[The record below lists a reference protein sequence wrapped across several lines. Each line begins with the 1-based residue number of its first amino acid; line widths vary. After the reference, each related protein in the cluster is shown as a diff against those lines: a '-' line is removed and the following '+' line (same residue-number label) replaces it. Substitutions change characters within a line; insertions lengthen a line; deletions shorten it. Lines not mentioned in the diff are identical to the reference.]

1 MPVRASTEAAAPVP
15 EQAPGTLPNGFPPE
29 AAQRYRDLGLWTG
42 QTHWGMV
49 EETIRRRPESLAVDD
64 GVRRLTYA
72 QLHDAVR
79 VASAHLTAAGVRQG
93 ARVVVQLPNSAAFL
107 DAVLALFRLGAVPV
121 FALPAH
127 GSLEVEHFCRISEA
141 THYLGAR
148 SAGPD
153 AAAVVQGLRERRPE
167 VGVIAVDHRAEDP
180 WGSGAAAAPAAGGSF
195 EAGEPSVADEAPVP
209 GSAGKAPVPGAVGEA
224 RGAARTPDPAS
235 TPPAAEVD
243 PAALAF
249 LQLSGGTTGIP
260 KLIPRTHDDYLYSVR
275 RSVELCDLRP
285 DDAMLVVLPCAHNFT
300 MSSPGI
306 LGALQVGASV
316 VIAPDPSPSTCLRLV
331 AEHGITQTALV
342 PPLLLSWLNA
352 PARSQ
357 HDLSSLRTL
366 WVGGAKLSESVARRV
381 APELGCVLQQV
392 FGMAEGLVNYT
403 RLDDAIETVVGTQG
417 APMSPHDEVRI
428 LDDAGRPVPQG
439 EPGHLQ
445 TRGPYTIRRY
455 YRAPEHDA
463 RSFTEDG
470 FYRTGDIVRMTPG
483 GYLEVV
489 GRAKDQINRGG
500 EKVAP
505 EAVENQLLAHD
516 AVHDASVVGVPDEVL
531 GEKICA
537 YLILRPEAR
546 EQAPTLPQLRSF
558 LRGRGLARFAMPD
571 VLRIVEEFPQTG
583 VGKVSKKHQRAAR
596 EG

>member
-1 MPVRASTEAAAPVP
+1 MPVRDFTEASAPAP

-49 EETIRRRPESLAVDD
+49 EETTRRRPEALAVDD

-79 VASAHLTAAGVRQG
+79 LASAHLAAAGVRQG
-93 ARVVVQLPNSAAFL
+93 ARVVVQLPNSAVFL
-107 DAVLALFRLGAVPV
+107 DVVLALFRLGAVPV

-153 AAAVVQGLRERRPE
+153 AAAVAQGLRERRPE
-167 VGVIAVDHRAEDP
+167 VGLIAVDHRSEDP
-180 WGSGAAAAPAAGGSF
+180 WGSGSAAG
-195 EAGEPSVADEAPVP
+195 
-209 GSAGKAPVPGAVGEA
+209 
-224 RGAARTPDPAS
+224 TPDPAS
-235 TPPAAEVD
+235 APPAAAVD
-243 PAALAF
+243 PAALAL

-285 DDAMLVVLPCAHNFT
+285 GDAMLVVLPCAHNFT

-331 AEHGITQTALV
+331 AEHGITQAALV

-352 PARSQ
+352 PARSR

-366 WVGGAKLSESVARRV
+366 WAGGAKLSESVARRV

-445 TRGPYTIRRY
+445 TRGPYTIRQY

-516 AVHDASVVGVPDEVL
+516 AVHDASVVGIPDEVL

-583 VGKVSKKHQRAAR
+583 VGKVSKKHQRAEPEEQRQPAGRETTPETAGPETAPAGR